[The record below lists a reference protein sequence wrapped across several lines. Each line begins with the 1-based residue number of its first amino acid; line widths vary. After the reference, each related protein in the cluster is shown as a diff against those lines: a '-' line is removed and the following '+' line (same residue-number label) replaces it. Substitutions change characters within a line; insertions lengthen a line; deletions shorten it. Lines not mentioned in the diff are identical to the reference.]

1 MEWSSEHVIEKR
13 RPIYYIQKGFF
24 ELSVRD
30 CAWTV
35 LHARSAWICLE
46 ANRCSAAALCVQRCT
61 RCSLS
66 SSFSLQF
73 CAAQIGLRAVLIA
86 WAAALQVRHSHDF
99 SRAMLF
105 VSFSLS
111 VCALI
116 MFSMS
121 CLPGFFLPGKVRGGG
136 PAGLRYISS

>member
-1 MEWSSEHVIEKR
+1 LITFGTS
-13 RPIYYIQKGFF
+13 IYYIQKGFF
-24 ELSVRD
+24 EMHVHD

-35 LHARSAWICLE
+35 LHACSAWICLE
-46 ANRCSAAALCVQRCT
+46 ANHCSAAALCVRRCT

-66 SSFSLQF
+66 SLFSSRF

-86 WAAALQVRHSHDF
+86 WAATLQVRHSHDF
-99 SRAMLF
+99 SRATLF

-121 CLPGFFLPGKVRGGG
+121 CLPGFFLLGKVRGGG
-136 PAGLRYISS
+136 PVGLRYVSS